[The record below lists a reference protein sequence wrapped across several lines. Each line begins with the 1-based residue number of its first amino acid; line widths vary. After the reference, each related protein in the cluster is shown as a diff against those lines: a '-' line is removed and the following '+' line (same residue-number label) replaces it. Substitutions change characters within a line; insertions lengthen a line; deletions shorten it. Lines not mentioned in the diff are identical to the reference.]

1 MGLVFAGPF
10 HPKIMST
17 YIIGY
22 TLIAIIILFVLF
34 VELVGHKIIFR
45 NHPRIQSIFGHPLLM
60 YSLRRIGSALISILL
75 AITATFFLIRFKV
88 NEGGG
93 EAFCQ
98 SIIQNWGKMNETIR
112 EAQCTNMKSELGITD
127 NWFADL
133 FTYFYNILPFPK
145 TVCLTEYGTK
155 TVNGVTTYI
164 VTTRECRNTLMNL
177 GRIFFMEGD
186 VGKYVTDVIFE
197 RMGVSFK
204 VGIIAVFVEIFL
216 GYPAGILMAKHKD
229 GVFDRVGKGYIISI
243 DAIPGVAYYYI
254 WMVILCTWL
263 HLPRTYEEGNFVS
276 LLAPALTM
284 GFTGMAGIA
293 LWVRRFMLD
302 EFNSD
307 YVKFARAKGLSENR
321 ILYTHIL
328 RNAIVPLIRSIPAA
342 ILGALLG
349 TFYLEKI
356 YGINGI
362 GGLLVAANTKSD
374 FYALQ
379 GIIIVSALI
388 SIISY
393 LLGDIVT
400 AIVDPRVSFS
410 EE

>member
-1 MGLVFAGPF
+1 MA
-10 HPKIMST
+10 T
-17 YIIGY
+17 YVIGY
-22 TLIAIIILFVLF
+22 TLIALVVIFVIF
-34 VELVGHKIIFR
+34 CELVGHKVIFK
-45 NHPRIQSIFGHPLLM
+45 NTPKVSDIFGHPLLM

-88 NEGGG
+88 EAGGG
-93 EAFCQ
+93 EQFCSQ
-98 SIIQNWGKMNETIR
+98 IIKNWSKMNEQIR
-112 EAQCTNMKSELGITD
+112 MAQCVNIKADLGITS

-133 FTYFYNILPFPK
+133 FTYFFNILPFPK
-145 TVCLTEYGTK
+145 TVCLTEYGTEVIDE
-155 TVNGVTTYI
+155 TVYYI
-164 VTTRECRNTLMNL
+164 VTTNDCRTTLMNL
-177 GRIFFMEGD
+177 GRIFFIEGD
-186 VGKYVTDVIFE
+186 VGKYVTDVIGE
-197 RMGVSFK
+197 RMVLSFQ
-204 VGIIAVFVEIFL
+204 VGIIASVIEVAL
-216 GYPAGILMAKHKD
+216 GYPMGILMAKYKD
-229 GVFDRVGKGYIISI
+229 GVFDRIGKTYIISI

-254 WMVILCTWL
+254 WMVILCTL
-263 HLPRTYEEGNFVS
+263 IGLPRSYEEGNFLS

-302 EFNSD
+302 EFTSD

-321 ILYTHIL
+321 ILYIHVL

-362 GGLLVAANTKSD
+362 GGLLVVAVNKSD

-400 AIVDPRVSFS
+400 AIFDPRVSFS

>member
-1 MGLVFAGPF
+1 MAIYV
-10 HPKIMST
+10 
-17 YIIGY
+17 IGY
-22 TLIAIIILFVLF
+22 TLIAFVVAF
-34 VELVGHKIIFR
+34 VVFAELVGHRIIFR
-45 NHPRIQSIFGHPLLM
+45 RSPKIQNIFGHPLLM
-60 YSLRRIGSALISILL
+60 YSLKRIGSALISILL
-75 AITATFFLIRFKV
+75 AVTATFFLIRFKV
-88 NEGGG
+88 KLDDGRSLCESYITNYSHMDP
-93 EAFCQ
+93 AIFA
-98 SIIQNWGKMNETIR
+98 
-112 EAQCTNMKSELGITD
+112 AQCENVKKNLGITD
-127 NWFADL
+127 NWFVDL
-133 FTYFYNILPFPK
+133 FSYFFNILPFPK
-145 TVCLTEYGTK
+145 TVCLVDFDTAVDNIGN
-155 TVNGVTTYI
+155 VI
-164 VTTRECRNTLMNL
+164 VHDCRNTIMYL
-177 GRIFFMEGD
+177 GRVFRIKGD

-197 RMGVSFK
+197 RMAVSFK
-204 VGIIAVFVEIFL
+204 VGIIAVVVEVVL
-216 GYPAGILMAKHKD
+216 GYPAGILMAKYKD
-229 GVFDRVGKGYIISI
+229 GVFDRIGKAYIISI

-254 WMVILCTWL
+254 WTVILCTL
-263 HLPRTYEEGNFVS
+263 IHLPRTYSADNPIS

-284 GFTGMAGIA
+284 GFTGMAGIS

-321 ILYTHIL
+321 ILYTHVL

-362 GGLLVAANTKSD
+362 GNFLILAIDKTNND

-388 SIISY
+388 SVVSY

-410 EE
+410 ED

>member
-1 MGLVFAGPF
+1 
-10 HPKIMST
+10 MST

-22 TLIAIIILFVLF
+22 SLIAIIVAFVIF
-34 VELVGHKIIFR
+34 VELVGHKVIFK
-45 NHPRIQSIFGHPLLM
+45 NHSKIQSIFGHPLLM
-60 YSLRRIGSALISILL
+60 YSLKRLGSALISILL

-88 NEGGG
+88 ESGGG
-93 EAFCQ
+93 QEFCRK
-98 SIIQNWGKMNETIR
+98 IISNWDKMIPAIR
-112 EAQCTNMKSELGITD
+112 EAQCVSIKAELGITN
-127 NWFADL
+127 NWFIDL
-133 FTYFYNILPFPK
+133 FTYFFNILPFPK
-145 TVCLTEYGTK
+145 TVCVSNYGTK
-155 TVNGVTTYI
+155 IVNGETLYI
-164 VTTRECRNTLMNL
+164 ISTSQCRTTLMNL
-177 GRIFFMEGD
+177 GRIFFIEGD
-186 VGKYVTDVIFE
+186 VGKQVTDVIGE
-197 RMGVSFK
+197 RMGVSFQ
-204 VGIIAVFVEIFL
+204 VGIIAVVVEVAL
-216 GYPAGILMAKHKD
+216 GYPMGILMAKHKD
-229 GVFDRVGKGYIISI
+229 GVFDKIGKTYIISI

-254 WMVILCTWL
+254 WMVILTSWIP
-263 HLPRTYEEGNFVS
+263 LPRVYEEGNFLS

-307 YVKFARAKGLSENR
+307 YVKFARSKGLSENR

-328 RNAIVPLIRSIPAA
+328 RNAIVPLVRSIPAA
-342 ILGALLG
+342 VLGALLG
-349 TFYLEKI
+349 TFYIEKI
-356 YGINGI
+356 YSINGI
-362 GGLLVAANTKSD
+362 GGLLVVANDKND

-410 EE
+410 KE

>member
-1 MGLVFAGPF
+1 MA
-10 HPKIMST
+10 T

-22 TLIAIIILFVLF
+22 TLIALVVIFVVF
-34 VELVGHKIIFR
+34 IELVGHKVIFT
-45 NHPRIQSIFGHPLLM
+45 NSPKIQNIFGHPLLM

-88 NEGGG
+88 EAGGG
-93 EAFCQ
+93 EQFCSQ
-98 SIIQNWGKMNETIR
+98 IIKNWAKMNEQIR
-112 EAQCTNMKSELGITD
+112 QAQCVSIKADLGITD
-127 NWFADL
+127 NWFVDL
-133 FTYFYNILPFPK
+133 FTYFFNILPFPK
-145 TVCLTEYGTK
+145 TVCLTEYSSEVVNE
-155 TVNGVTTYI
+155 TVNYI
-164 VTTRECRNTLMNL
+164 VTTSDCRTTLMDL
-177 GRIFFMEGD
+177 GRVFFIEGD
-186 VGKYVTDVIFE
+186 SGKYVTDVIFE
-197 RMGVSFK
+197 RMGISFQ
-204 VGIIAVFVEIFL
+204 VGIIAVAVEILL

-229 GVFDRVGKGYIISI
+229 GIFDKIGKTYIISI
-243 DAIPGVAYYYI
+243 DAIPGLAYYYI
-254 WMVILCTWL
+254 WMVILCTL
-263 HLPRTYEEGNFVS
+263 IGLPKTYDPNNFAS

-293 LWVRRFMLD
+293 LWVRRYMLD

-321 ILYTHIL
+321 ILYTHVL
-328 RNAIVPLIRSIPAA
+328 RNAIVPLIRSIPSA

-356 YGINGI
+356 YSINGV
-362 GGLLVAANTKSD
+362 GGLLVVAVNKSD

-393 LLGDIVT
+393 LLGDIIT
-400 AIVDPRVSFS
+400 AIVDPRVSLS
-410 EE
+410 SSD